1 MIHLKNFL
9 QLLEALSNS
18 MITRDVVS
26 EVESAPEKDQSF
38 TYNDHNKSYYTVIGN
53 YREFG
58 PNIIYTDTS

>member
-1 MIHLKNFL
+1 
-9 QLLEALSNS
+9 